1 MKRNRIWVVYETRRG
16 AIRQIFKKAP
26 TLLFPGWT
34 PGEGRAVLEVNVSNA
49 ERERIWRRKVRN
61 GQLVQV

>member
-16 AIRQIFKKAP
+16 AIKRVFKKAP
-26 TLLFPGWT
+26 SLLFPGWEPG
-34 PGEGRAVLEVNVSNA
+34 PGEAVLEVNVSGA